1 MKNYTNDY
9 YGKKIPQDDGTITV
23 ELYEKDEVKN
33 TLIADTE
40 GIADAMIIPWVVQE
54 GYTKLDLVNEDNPV
68 DPNDEKF
75 TTDFIKQ

>member
-9 YGKKIPQDDGTITV
+9 YGKKIPQEDGTITV

-40 GIADAMIIPWVVQE
+40 GIADAIIIPWVVQE
-54 GYTKLDLVNEDNPV
+54 GYTKLDLTSDTDPV